1 MLIAYHYLMVMSVFL
16 IILYALHTY
25 RSALQGMGDTVIP
38 MVSGMV
44 EFVMR
49 VSAAIFLPRFIGQKG
64 GIDMADHVSCGILM
78 KQIGDEMQKRADNKM
93 RSWDMTMAQAGALLA
108 LNDAPEKQ
116 LSMKQLEKVLCI
128 AQSTTAGIISRLEQ
142 KGLVEGY
149 ADAEDKRI
157 KLVRI
162 TKVGID
168 RVLETKRDMTQAEE
182 MLLSGLTE
190 TEREIL
196 YSLLKKV
203 KDSLK

>member
-1 MLIAYHYLMVMSVFL
+1 MHAIDIGIVVCY
-16 IILYALHTY
+16 IY
-25 RSALQGMGDTVIP
+25 R
-38 MVSGMV
+38 
-44 EFVMR
+44 
-49 VSAAIFLPRFIGQKG
+49 QKG

-149 ADAEDKRI
+149 ADTVDKRI

-162 TKVGID
+162 TQAGID
-168 RVLETKRDMTQAEE
+168 RVLETKRDMIHSEE

-190 TEREIL
+190 TERDIL
-196 YSLLKKV
+196 YSLLKKI
-203 KDSLK
+203 KYSLK